1 MGNKYPSPYFR
12 GLPEHGDLEL
22 QFVFVELECP
32 IVFICTN
39 ADNEIF
45 LCFCC
50 DITKEQRW
58 IVAPICLRDLFKM
71 IANKLS
77 FYDFYKSAKPIFKIV
92 WEKGYESEKIYET
105 SFSECINDVPTE
117 GIYLDYDP
125 DEFSDMGN
133 LNVDEFEL
141 SHYDKIYRELGLDE
155 EQYPEGYIPNDYMEK
170 LQALRLRNERFWRRP
185 GWTISDRT
193 GDLCGVR
200 I

>member
-32 IVFICTN
+32 IVFTCIN

-50 DITKEQRW
+50 DITEEQRW
-58 IVAPICLRDLFKM
+58 IVAPVCLHDLFKM
-71 IANKLS
+71 VANKLS
-77 FYDFYKSAKPIFKIV
+77 FYDFYKGAKQIFKIV
-92 WEKGYESEKIYET
+92 WKNGYDGEKIYET
-105 SFSECINDVPTE
+105 SFPECLKDIPPE
-117 GIYLDYDP
+117 GEYLDYNP
-125 DEFSDMGN
+125 EEFNDMGN

-155 EQYPEGYIPNDYMEK
+155 KQYPEGYIPNDYMEK
-170 LQALRLRNERFWRRP
+170 LQELRTRNERFWRRP
-185 GWTISDRT
+185 GWFISCRT
-193 GDLCGVR
+193 NENNYR
-200 I
+200 